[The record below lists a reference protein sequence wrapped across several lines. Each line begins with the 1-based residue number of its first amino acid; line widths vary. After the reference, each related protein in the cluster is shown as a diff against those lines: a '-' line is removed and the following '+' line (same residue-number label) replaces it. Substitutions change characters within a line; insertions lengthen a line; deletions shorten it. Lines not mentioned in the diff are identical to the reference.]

1 MIFVHVGR
9 VMCWYGSMMIMES
22 FGTSASNVIGGISI
36 TINCQNGGC
45 RGRTAKMA
53 EYFSYRTVL
62 TVPILMVYLG
72 KQWTGIATMISKE
85 AI

>member
-1 MIFVHVGR
+1 VIFAHVVR

-22 FGTSASNVIGGISI
+22 FGTSASNAIGGIST

-45 RGRTAKMA
+45 RGRAAKMA

>member
-1 MIFVHVGR
+1 VIFAHVVR

-22 FGTSASNVIGGISI
+22 FGTSASNAIGGIST

-53 EYFSYRTVL
+53 EYFSYRMVL

>member
-1 MIFVHVGR
+1 VIFAHVVR
-9 VMCWYGSMMIMES
+9 VMCWCGSMMIMES
-22 FGTSASNVIGGISI
+22 FGTSASNAIGGIST

-45 RGRTAKMA
+45 RGQTARMA
-53 EYFSYRTVL
+53 EYFSYRLVL

>member
-1 MIFVHVGR
+1 VIFARVGR
-9 VMCWYGSMMIMES
+9 VMCWCGNMMIMES
-22 FGTSASNVIGGISI
+22 FGTSASNAIGGIST

-53 EYFSYRTVL
+53 EYFSYRMVL

>member
-1 MIFVHVGR
+1 
-9 VMCWYGSMMIMES
+9 MMIMES
-22 FGTSASNVIGGISI
+22 FGTSASNAIGGIST

-53 EYFSYRTVL
+53 EYFSYRLVL

-72 KQWTGIATMISKE
+72 KQCTGIATMISKE